1 MTRQEKLL
9 KRFLGIPA
17 DFHYHE
23 AVRLLN
29 QHGFYEA
36 QTGKTSGSRIRFMNK
51 NGVAIILH
59 KPHPTGILKRYQL
72 KQIREVLGL

>member
-1 MTRQEKLL
+1 MTQQEKLL
-9 KRFLGIPA
+9 KRFLSMPA

-23 AVRLLN
+23 TVRLLN
-29 QHGFYEA
+29 QHCFYEVK
-36 QTGKTSGSRIRFMNK
+36 TGKTSGSRIRFMNE

-59 KPHPTGILKRYQL
+59 KPHPTGILKHYQL